1 MKNNSLFLLVAAV
14 FAIVSCGA
22 ADLYAQKKVSQYRN
36 GIYYSGQQR
45 PVQAQPVKEYAEE
58 IPAADVLVLGSDESY
73 EERLKKFDSPVYVVN
88 VEYTD
93 LYPWWTLNFAWNS
106 RAWRWYHS
114 WYSRPYWSGSYW
126 DPYYDPYWYP
136 YWYPH
141 ISWHWNDYWWHY
153 HHHHH
158 FYPGY
163 HPIYRPVH
171 HPGHRPAI
179 GPGRDVYYGKR
190 DSAPSYR
197 GNGRGPVVH
206 GNNYP
211 LSSSPGSIYR
221 KPAQGKVNG
230 TPASGGGQNVK
241 GQQGSQSSGKPQ
253 YRRTV
258 SDKGQQSGNTRSSSS
273 GEYRRSSSS
282 SSGSSG
288 YSRSSGGSSGS
299 SHRSSGSSGS
309 SYRRR

>member
-45 PVQAQPVKEYAEE
+45 PVQEQPVQEYAEE
-58 IPAADVLVLGSDESY
+58 VPAIDVPALGSDESY
-73 EERLKKFDSPVYVVN
+73 EERLRKFDSPVYVVN

-106 RAWRWYHS
+106 RSWGWYHS
-114 WYSRPYWSGSYW
+114 WYSRPYWGAPVWYS
-126 DPYYDPYWYP
+126 YWYP
-136 YWYPH
+136 DSYWY
-141 ISWHWNDYWWHY
+141 WNDYWWHY
-153 HHHHH
+153 HHRHH
-158 FYPGY
+158 FYPAY
-163 HPIYRPVH
+163 YPVHRPVH
-171 HPGHRPAI
+171 HPAAR
-179 GPGRDVYYGKR
+179 PGRDVYYGKR
-190 DSAPSYR
+190 NNAPSYR
-197 GNGRGPVVH
+197 SNGRGPVVQ
-206 GNNYP
+206 GGSYQSP
-211 LSSSPGSIYR
+211 SAPGSIYR
-221 KPAQGKVNG
+221 KPAQGKVSG
-230 TPASGGGQNVK
+230 APASGGQNVK
-241 GQQGSQSSGKPQ
+241 GQQGHQSSGKPQ

-258 SDKGQQSGNTRSSSS
+258 SDKGQQNGNTRSSGST
-273 GEYRRSSSS
+273 EYRRSSSS